1 MTGEKKAGTDRH
13 QPQEPKDDAVNH
25 THAFG
30 TPHPA
35 ISAKPEAKPVLP
47 DGIPAELKQYPQW
60 VCWGY
65 EWDGQRWAKR
75 PYSPR
80 SAMPASV
87 TDPSTWGTFAEAVE
101 TRAPC
106 GFDGI
111 GFVLTKAD
119 PFTIIDIDNKPEH
132 PATPEQIARHQKIYE
147 KFNSYTEYS
156 PSGTGVH
163 IVVKGNVPSGVRRDN
178 VEVYSDA
185 RFMTFTGDRIAGRTT
200 ITEQQQW
207 LDVLY
212 AEMRETS
219 APVTVALE
227 EHDDILTD
235 RDLVDMAM
243 SAANGE
249 KFNQLCRGEWR
260 EMGCY
265 PSQSE
270 ADFGLLSIL
279 CFYTLS
285 NEQVRRIFR
294 MSKLGKREK
303 ATRDDK
309 YLNRALAKIRASQ
322 PSPVDAAGL
331 MAQAQA
337 VATTGRSPSPVTVT
351 PPTTAV
357 TQVQLLRASDIS
369 AQAIDWLWLNWLA
382 AGKLH
387 ILAGAPS
394 TGKTTLAVSL
404 AATVSAGGHWPDMQ
418 PAVAGNVLI
427 WSGEDDI
434 ADTLVPRLMACGA
447 KMERVF
453 FVRDVMEAGQ
463 RRPFDPAR
471 DLAPLT
477 DVARGI
483 GGVRLVIVD
492 SIVSAISGDAHR
504 NNEVRRGLQP
514 LVDFAEQHRAAI
526 LGISHFAKGTQG
538 RDPVERV
545 NGSLAFGAL
554 ARLVFATVRV
564 PDTDERIFVRTKSNL
579 GPDGGGF
586 NYDVQPVSLPG
597 GIFTTRL
604 VWGTP
609 LSGEAR
615 DLIAVAES
623 EPDENANEV
632 DQWLRALLT
641 EAGEMTKRD
650 VMRIGKDC
658 GFSERT
664 IHNAR
669 TRIGAQTVVSG
680 FGAEKKSLWS
690 LPPPHSCTNA
700 PTQK

>member
-1 MTGEKKAGTDRH
+1 MNTVDCMQGAG
-13 QPQEPKDDAVNH
+13 
-25 THAFG
+25 G
-30 TPHPA
+30 SHPA
-35 ISAKPEAKPVLP
+35 ISAKPVATAVQP
-47 DGIPAELKQYPQW
+47 DGIPAELKLCSQW
-60 VCWGY
+60 LCWRY
-65 EWDGQRWAKR
+65 EWDGQRWTKR

-80 SAMPASV
+80 SGARASV
-87 TDPSTWGTFAEAVE
+87 TDPVTWGTFDEAM
-101 TRAPC
+101 AAC
-106 GFDGI
+106 HAGGYDGI
-111 GFVLTKAD
+111 GFVLTRDD
-119 PFTIIDIDNKPEH
+119 PYSIIDLDNKPEH
-132 PATPEQIARHQKIYE
+132 PATPEQLVRHQKIYE
-147 KFNSYTEYS
+147 TFNSYTELS
-156 PSGTGVH
+156 VSGTGVH
-163 IVVKGNVPSGVRRDN
+163 IVVRGAIPSGVHRDN
-178 VEVYSDA
+178 VEVYSEL
-185 RFMTFTGDRIAGRTT
+185 RFMAFTGKVLRDMPIVDY
-200 ITEQQQW
+200 QQW
-207 LDVLY
+207 LLVLHGEMHSTES
-212 AEMRETS
+212 AELVDREGTM
-219 APVTVALE
+219 
-227 EHDDILTD
+227 DD
-235 RDLVDMAM
+235 RELVDMAM
-243 SAANGE
+243 NATNAD
-249 KFNQLCRGEWR
+249 KFNQLCRGEW
-260 EMGCY
+260 ETGEW

-270 ADFGLLSIL
+270 ADFALLSIIG
-279 CFYTLS
+279 FYTDD

-294 MSKLGKREK
+294 MTALGKREK

-309 YLNRALAKIRASQ
+309 YLNRALAKIRAKQ
-322 PSPVDAAGL
+322 PAPVDATGL
-331 MAQAQA
+331 MTQAQA
-337 VATTGRSPSPVTVT
+337 VANGGRGRSSVATQTTG
-351 PPTTAV
+351 AV

-404 AATVSAGGHWPDMQ
+404 AATVSAGGQWPDMQ

-477 DVARGI
+477 AAAREI

-554 ARLVFATVRV
+554 ARLVFATVKV

-586 NYDVQPVSLPG
+586 NYAVQAVGLPDGIVS
-597 GIFTTRL
+597 TRL

-609 LSGEAR
+609 VSGEAR

-623 EPDENANEV
+623 ERDESGNAV
-632 DQWLRALLT
+632 DEWLRELLT
-641 EAGEMTKRD
+641 EGGEMTKREI
-650 VMRIGKDC
+650 MRIGGEC
-658 GFSERT
+658 GFKERT
-664 IHNAR
+664 IQYAR
-669 TRIGAQTVVSG
+669 ERLGVQTKVSG
-680 FGAEKKSLWS
+680 FGTEKKSVWF
-690 LPPPHSCTNA
+690 LPPTPIHATNS
-700 PTQK
+700 PIQN